1 VSELEGASALEGVRP
16 LRIGVLSASLPRAG
30 RKPGG
35 VDVHIHRLSNRLALR
50 GHRVRVASF
59 SPAPPDARYETVALR
74 PAGLGERTLTRI
86 SVASAAFNLFD
97 TSDLDVVHL
106 HGDDWF
112 YLRRGVPTVRTFHG
126 SALQEARHATR
137 TRRRALQ
144 LACFAGELVAAR
156 LATATYGLVPGDGRP
171 YRVRGPL
178 PVGVDVPPAADLT
191 RDGPPTVLFVG
202 TWEGR
207 KRGRL
212 LHEVF
217 RREVLPRVP
226 DARLQLV
233 CEAPAG
239 VAQRA
244 GSPGAAQRAGSPGTA
259 GSARG
264 SGVEWLGAPDDATLA
279 ELYSR
284 AWVFCL
290 PSSYEGFGLP
300 YLEAMAWG
308 TPVLAAPNPGAR
320 HVLAGGRG
328 GLLAPPAQ
336 LGAAIV
342 RLLRDEPY
350 RLELA
355 RRARERALAFSWDA
369 ALAAHERAYLDA
381 IARHGSSA

>member
-1 VSELEGASALEGVRP
+1 MTS

-35 VDVHIHRLSNRLALR
+35 VDVHVHRLSNRLALR

-59 SPAPPDARYETVALR
+59 SPAPPDARYEAVALR

-86 SVASAAFNLFD
+86 SAASVAFNLLD

-126 SALQEARHATR
+126 SALMEARHATR
-137 TRRRALQ
+137 ARRRALQ
-144 LACFAGELVAAR
+144 LVCFAGELLAAR
-156 LATATYGLVPGDGRP
+156 LATASYGLIPGDGRP
-171 YRVRGPL
+171 YRARGPL
-178 PVGVDVPPAADLT
+178 PIGVDVPPAADLA
-191 RDGPPTVLFVG
+191 RGGPPTVLFVG

-217 RREVLPRVP
+217 LREVLPRVP

-233 CEAPAG
+233 CETPAG
-239 VAQRA
+239 PA
-244 GSPGAAQRAGSPGTA
+244 GSP
-259 GSARG
+259 
-264 SGVEWLGAPDDATLA
+264 GVEWLGAPDDATLA

-300 YLEAMAWG
+300 YVEAMARG
-308 TPVLAAPNPGAR
+308 TPVVATPNPGSR
-320 HVLAGGRG
+320 HVLTSGRD

-369 ALAAHERAYLDA
+369 ALAAHECAYLDA